1 MYREHHPCLP
11 DTVMIYACGP
21 SGMPSLAFVLG
32 VFVSVTISVKMSP
45 AIFNEWPIFFLNLCC
60 HGLY

>member
-1 MYREHHPCLP
+1 MYCEHHPCLP

-32 VFVSVTISVKMSP
+32 AFVSVTVSVKMSP
-45 AIFNEWPIFFLNLCC
+45 ARFNEWPIFF
-60 HGLY
+60 